1 MSGPAAPFDVVVLGS
16 LHLDVMVR
24 APRLPRPGETVP
36 GEGWGFK
43 CGGKGGNQAV
53 EAARQGARTAMVG
66 RVGDDEFGRRLL
78 ANLAERGVDAGAVRV
93 DPGAGSGMSVAVEAG
108 GDYGAVIV
116 SGVNLRLD
124 AGDVAAAVERL
135 RPRGV
140 LLLQNEVPDAVN
152 EAAAAEAVGRGARVV
167 LNAAPAR
174 PLPGRLGAQLDLL
187 LVNAVEAEMLGA
199 PPVRDLASARE
210 AARALA
216 VLNRVAIVTAGPA
229 GYAVAGRGRAWDAPA
244 LRVEVASA
252 HGAGDAFA
260 GALAARLAAG
270 DGLPEAC
277 AYANAA
283 AAALVRTP
291 EEGRARLGPGDARA
305 LLG

>member
-1 MSGPAAPFDVVVLGS
+1 MSAAAPFDVVVLGS

-36 GEGWGFK
+36 GEGWGLK
-43 CGGKGGNQAV
+43 CGGKGGNQAI
-53 EAARQGARTAMVG
+53 EAARQGARTAMAG
-66 RVGDDEFGRRLL
+66 RVGDDDFGRRLL
-78 ANLAERGVDAGAVRV
+78 ANLVERGVDAGAVRV
-93 DPGAGSGMSVAVEAG
+93 DPASGSGVSVAVEAQ

-124 AGDVAAAVERL
+124 AGDVVAAVERL

-140 LLLQNEVPDAVN
+140 LLLQNEVPDPVN
-152 EAAAAEAVGRGARVV
+152 EAAAAAAVGRGARVV

-174 PLPGRLGAQLDLL
+174 PLPGRLGAQVDVL

-199 PPVRDLASARE
+199 PPVRDLDSARA

-216 VLNRVAIVTAGPA
+216 VLNRVAIVTAGGA
-229 GYAVAGRGRAWDAPA
+229 GYAVAGRGRAWDGPA
-244 LRVEVASA
+244 HKIEVASA

-270 DGLPEAC
+270 DGLPEAY

-283 AAALVRTP
+283 AAVLVRTP
-291 EEGRARLGPGDARA
+291 EEGRARLGPRDARGL

>member
-1 MSGPAAPFDVVVLGS
+1 
-16 LHLDVMVR
+16 
-24 APRLPRPGETVP
+24 
-36 GEGWGFK
+36 
-43 CGGKGGNQAV
+43 
-53 EAARQGARTAMVG
+53 MVG
-66 RVGDDEFGRRLL
+66 RVGDDDFGRRLL

-93 DPGAGSGMSVAVEAG
+93 DPGAGSGMSVAVEAE

-116 SGVNLRLD
+116 SGANLRLD

-152 EAAAAEAVGRGARVV
+152 EAAASAAVGRGARVV

-174 PLPGRLGAQLDLL
+174 PLPGRLGAQVDVL

-199 PPVRDLASARE
+199 PAVRDLASAQ
-210 AARALA
+210 ASVQALA
-216 VLNRVAIVTAGPA
+216 VLNRVAIVTAGPS
-229 GYAVAGRGRAWDAPA
+229 GYAVAGRGRAWSAPA
-244 LRVEVASA
+244 HAVEVASV
-252 HGAGDAFA
+252 HGAGDALA
-260 GALAARLAAG
+260 GALAARLASGEA
-270 DGLPEAC
+270 LPEAC

-291 EEGRARLGPGDARA
+291 EGERARLGPADARA
-305 LLG
+305 LLGGP